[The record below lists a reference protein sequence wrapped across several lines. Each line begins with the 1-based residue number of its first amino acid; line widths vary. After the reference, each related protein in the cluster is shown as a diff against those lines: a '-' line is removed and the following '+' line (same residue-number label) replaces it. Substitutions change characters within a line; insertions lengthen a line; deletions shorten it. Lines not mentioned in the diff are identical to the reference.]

1 MIYYKE
7 FKPDNS
13 LKDKIECYWILEITN
28 KDIKPNNIERVI
40 PMGFSELIFHFGD
53 KYLIEIDNDF
63 SRLEKSLFTGQLTS
77 SINFKAS
84 GKTGILGV
92 KFKPFGAYYFIP
104 KPLFEFENKSTD
116 LKKIFNK
123 IEIELLEDN
132 LHNSLNEDKVKIV
145 EQFLIKNQLKRKL
158 NLPIEKI
165 INYIIEKKGNITI
178 FELVKSFNSTI
189 STFERNF
196 KKIIGITPKKFTKI
210 IQFNEILKEY
220 KENNDLQSIAYKYDY
235 YDYSHFTKEFS
246 AFSGFSPKTFKTT
259 EKSITENLVIQE
271 NADFLHKKIVK

>member
-7 FKPDNS
+7 FKPNNS
-13 LKDKIECYWILEITN
+13 LRDKIECYWILEITN

-53 KYLIEIDNDF
+53 NYLIEINNSF
-63 SRLEKSLFTGQLTS
+63 SKLEKSLFTSQLTS

-92 KFKPFGAYYFIP
+92 KFKPFGAYFFIP
-104 KPLFEFENKSTD
+104 KPLFKFENTSTD
-116 LKKIFNK
+116 LKKIFN
-123 IEIELLEDN
+123 IIDIELLEKN
-132 LHNSLNEDKVKIV
+132 LYSSVNEDKIRVI
-145 EQFLIKNQLKRKL
+145 EQFLMKNQLKRKL

-165 INYIIEKKGNITI
+165 TNYIIEKKGNIAI
-178 FELVKSFNSTI
+178 FELVKLFNSTI

-196 KKIIGITPKKFTKI
+196 KKIIGISPKKYTKI

-220 KENNDLQSIAYKYDY
+220 KKNNDLQSIAYKYHY

-246 AFSGFSPKTFKTT
+246 GFSGFSPKSFKTT
-259 EKSITENLVIQE
+259 KKSITENLVIQE
-271 NADFLHKKIVK
+271 NADFLHKNIE

>member
-7 FKPDNS
+7 FKPNNS
-13 LKDKIECYWILEITN
+13 LKDKIECYWILEITD
-28 KDIKPNNIERVI
+28 KDINLNNIERVI

-53 KYLIEIDNDF
+53 NYLIDMNNSF

-84 GKTGILGV
+84 GKTGILGI
-92 KFKPFGAYYFIP
+92 KFKPFGAYFFIS
-104 KPLFEFENKSTD
+104 KPLFEFENKSSD
-116 LKKIFNK
+116 LKKIFDK
-123 IEIELLEDN
+123 IEIELLEN
-132 LHNSLNEDKVKIV
+132 KLHNSLNADKVRVI
-145 EQFLIKNQLKRKL
+145 EQFLMKNLLKRKL

-165 INYIIEKKGNITI
+165 TNYIIEKKGNIAI
-178 FELVKSFNSTI
+178 FELVKLFNSTI

-196 KKIIGITPKKFTKI
+196 KKVIGISPKKFTKI

-235 YDYSHFTKEFS
+235 HDYSHFTKEFS
-246 AFSGFSPKTFKTT
+246 GFSGFSPKKFITT
-259 EKSITENLVIQE
+259 KKSITENLVIQE